1 MTILLFVVVL
11 LGAMVLGMPIAFALL
26 VTSVFLMFYMDTFSA
41 QIVAQN
47 LINGA
52 DNFPL
57 MAIPFFM
64 LAGELMNAGGLSR
77 RIVNFALAL
86 VGHIRG
92 GLGYVAIM
100 AGVLFASMSGSALA
114 DTAAIGAILIPMMVK
129 SGYNINRASGL
140 IASSGIIAPVIPPSI
155 GFILYGIIGSVSITK
170 LFMAGIVPGLL
181 MGLALTV
188 TWTLL
193 ARKENVERQRRHTL
207 KEIWQK
213 FREAFWALLMPVI
226 IIGGLRGGIFT
237 PTEVAVVV
245 AVYALLV
252 GAFVYRE
259 LNLKSIYQAL
269 VRAAR
274 TSSVVM
280 FLICAALV
288 TSWLMAI
295 ANLPAQVVEAL
306 QPFLDNKILLLLM
319 INLLVVIIGTAMDM
333 TPTILILTPVLLPI
347 IKAAGIDPVYFGVL
361 FMINCSIGLLTPPV
375 GTVLNVMAGVSKIS
389 LESMIRGVLPFLLAH
404 LLVLLMLILFPE
416 LVLVPLD
423 WLT

>member
-389 LESMIRGVLPFLLAH
+389 LESMIRGVLPFLLAQ

>member
-389 LESMIRGVLPFLLAH
+389 LESMIRGVLPFPRAQ

>member
-1 MTILLFVVVL
+1 MTILLFVLVL

-26 VTSVFLMFYMDTFSA
+26 VTSVILMFHMDTFSA

-92 GLGYVAIM
+92 GLGYVAII

-155 GFILYGIIGSVSITK
+155 GFILYGIIGGVSITK

-188 TWTLL
+188 TWALL
-193 ARKENVERQRRHTL
+193 ARKENVERQRRHTP

-213 FREAFWALLMPVI
+213 FKEAFWALLMPAI
-226 IIGGLRGGIFT
+226 IIGGLRGGVFT

-252 GAFVYRE
+252 GAFIYRE
-259 LNLKSIYQAL
+259 LNFKNIYQAF
-269 VRAAR
+269 VRSAK

-319 INLLVVIIGTAMDM
+319 INLLVVIVGTAMDM

-361 FMINCSIGLLTPPV
+361 FMINNAIGLLTPPV

-389 LESMIRGVLPFLLAH
+389 LEAIIRGVWPFLVAE
-404 LLVLLMLILFPE
+404 LLVLLILILFPE